1 MRPTP
6 LAAAVLAAACVP
18 SFALAHGWPWSTSGD
33 GEVVAQVR
41 QVAGF
46 DRVKLLAPL
55 DVEVAEGPAHAVE
68 VAIDRNLQ
76 PLVETRL
83 EGRTLVID
91 TRGSIDHRGTGK
103 VTLSLPELRGFAIE
117 GSGDVQIA
125 GADLPRDVELAVAG
139 SGDLRWKGKARRLRV
154 AIEGSGDVRVEG
166 AAEGLEVGVSGSG
179 DVDAQG

>member
-18 SFALAHGWPWSTSGD
+18 SLALAHGWWCSTSGD
-33 GEVVAQVR
+33 GDVVAQAR

-46 DRVKLLAPL
+46 DRVRLLAPL

-68 VAIDRNLQ
+68 VTIDRNLQ

-91 TRGSIDHRGTGK
+91 TRTPVDWTQW
-103 VTLSLPELRGFAIE
+103 LPP
-117 GSGDVQIA
+117 
-125 GADLPRDVELAVAG
+125 ADA
-139 SGDLRWKGKARRLRV
+139 ARPPP
-154 AIEGSGDVRVEG
+154 S
-166 AAEGLEVGVSGSG
+166 
-179 DVDAQG
+179 DATA